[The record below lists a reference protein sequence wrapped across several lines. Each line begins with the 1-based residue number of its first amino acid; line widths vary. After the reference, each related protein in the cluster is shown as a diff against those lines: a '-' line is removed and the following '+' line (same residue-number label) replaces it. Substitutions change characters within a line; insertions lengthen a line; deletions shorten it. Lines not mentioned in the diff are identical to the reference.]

1 MSDLPSIVGLGEALF
16 DVFENGKEVV
26 GGAPLNFAVH
36 ASRLARVI
44 GKSAGV
50 VSRVGL
56 DARGAGV
63 KAFLESANMTAG
75 FLQKD
80 ARRPTGTVQVTLDGD
95 GQPSYEIV
103 GEVAWDY
110 LEASPELDALAGT
123 CELVCY
129 GSLAQRSKRSR
140 ETIEGFLVRA
150 SSALRLFD
158 VNLRQSFY
166 DYSTLRR
173 GCALAT
179 ALKLNAEELAV
190 LASMLTLRGWSAGDR
205 VLSLFERFPIE
216 VVILTRGAEG
226 TVIYTPTGKFE
237 GPKVGYPFE
246 DGADSVGAGDAAT
259 AAAAVA
265 MLAGHPLEQVVNIAN
280 HAGAFVA
287 SRHGATP
294 VLPDEIL
301 RMMDRRAG

>member
-1 MSDLPSIVGLGEALF
+1 MSDTPPIVGLGEALY

-36 ASRLARVI
+36 AHRLGRMI
-44 GKSAGV
+44 GKSATV
-50 VSRVGL
+50 VSRVGT
-56 DARGAGV
+56 DARGGAVKSFLAG
-63 KAFLESANMTAG
+63 AG
-75 FLQKD
+75 MSISFLQTD
-80 ARRPTGTVQVTLDGD
+80 SRHPTGTVPVTLDAE

-103 GEVAWDY
+103 RDVAWDY
-110 LEASPELDALAGT
+110 LEPGASLNALAST

-129 GSLAQRSKRSR
+129 GSLAQRSERSR

-150 SSALRLFD
+150 KGALRLFD

-179 ALKLNAEELAV
+179 ALKLNADELGV
-190 LASMLTLRGWSAGDR
+190 LAAMLTLRGGSDGDR
-205 VLSLFERFPIE
+205 VLSLFERFPLE
-216 VVILTRGAEG
+216 VVILTRGAGG

-237 GPKVGYPFE
+237 GPAVRYPDAE
-246 DGADSVGAGDAAT
+246 GADSVGAGDAAT

-265 MLAGHPLEQVVNIAN
+265 MLAGHGLAPVVNVAN

-294 VLPDEIL
+294 ELPEAIL
-301 RMMDRRAG
+301 RMMDRRLV